1 MIKLTVKNI
10 FIIFAA
16 FLMVVACQ
24 HVDPTPTPL
33 GYISMV
39 ATEAGQTRALLDEN
53 TFMKSGNELQIYDIY
68 TPKGSETPQEV
79 PYISDQVMC
88 AGSDNPIWPFVGN
101 SYSWTDG
108 GKHKFFGW
116 LCKDVNMPQNQ
127 QTADSF
133 FGKQLQLDQEYKLS
147 LPKKTID
154 QSTAQFDFMYS
165 NIYERDLNDET
176 PDYVNPVELEFSHLF
191 TAFSV
196 AVKNESEN
204 IKYRL
209 RSLTIEGLVTTCSA
223 VIDFSGGKS
232 ASVSYNTP
240 GNANG
245 NTADYS
251 YTFDKNNRLILSKEL
266 KYISTGSVVSESP
279 IYNITWPMTA
289 QQAGQVKITVVYD
302 TGSDTGSDTGN
313 GTSTE
318 LTLSEKEWAAGK
330 KNNISIVFIDKE
342 VQLICTVKD
351 WTYEEEEM
359 QFTDVVTVHETGK
372 IRWEENSI
380 EAIDKQS
387 GEVLVKNSR
396 ELPAVA
402 TFHIETPIGA
412 IWHASLIATAGGQVG
427 AFEFVGPNTGV
438 IGEEPATIMIIPRN
452 ITDPA
457 PTQKAIL
464 RIIVTTGDGRTVV
477 VNELVPDDAG
487 YTEYTIVQNMI

>member
-1 MIKLTVKNI
+1 M
-10 FIIFAA
+10 
-16 FLMVVACQ
+16 Q
-24 HVDPTPTPL
+24 
-33 GYISMV
+33 
-39 ATEAGQTRALLDEN
+39 
-53 TFMKSGNELQIYDIY
+53 SGNELQIYDIY
-68 TPKGSETPQEV
+68 TPKGSDTHQDD
-79 PYISDQVMC
+79 PYINDQVKC

-116 LCKDVNMPQNQ
+116 LCKDVNMPQDQ

-133 FGKQLQLDQEYKLS
+133 FGNQLQLDQDHKLS
-147 LPKKTID
+147 LPEKTID

-165 NIYERDLNDET
+165 NIYERNLNGET

-196 AVKNESEN
+196 AVKNESEKIN
-204 IKYRL
+204 YRL
-209 RSLTIEGLVTTCSA
+209 RSLTIEGLVTKCSA
-223 VIDFSGGKS
+223 VIDFSGDES

-251 YTFDKNNRLILSKEL
+251 YTFDKNNRLVLSKEL
-266 KYISTGSVVSESP
+266 KDIATGNVVGESP

-289 QQAGQVKITVVYD
+289 QQAGKVKITVVYD
-302 TGSDTGSDTGN
+302 TDSESGN
-313 GTSTE
+313 GTSKE

-359 QFTDVVTVHETGK
+359 QFTDVVTVHEAGK

-380 EAIDKQS
+380 NSFNTQTGNVIIKNNGDPAI
-387 GEVLVKNSR
+387 
-396 ELPAVA
+396 AH
-402 TFHIETPIGA
+402 FHIETPLGA
-412 IWHASLIATAGGQVG
+412 LWHASLIGTGEGHVD
-427 AFEFVGPNTGV
+427 AFEFDGENYGVVGD
-438 IGEEPATIMIIPRN
+438 PATIKIKARN
-452 ITDPA
+452 LSDSA
-457 PTQKAIL
+457 PTHKAIL
-464 RIIVTTGDGRTVV
+464 RITVTTGDGRTIV
-477 VNELVPDDAG
+477 VNELAPNNAS
-487 YTEYTIVQNMI
+487 YTEFTIVQNMK

>member
-1 MIKLTVKNI
+1 MKNNI
-10 FIIFAA
+10 RHIAVFAVA
-16 FLMVVACQ
+16 LASALLCGVACHKDDEPARTGHQ
-24 HVDPTPTPL
+24 IL
-33 GYISMV
+33 MV

-68 TPKGSETPQEV
+68 TPKGSKTPQEV

-88 AGSDNPIWPFVGN
+88 AGSDNPIWPFVGD

-133 FGKQLQLDQEYKLS
+133 FGNQLQLDQPYILS

-165 NIYERDLNDET
+165 NIYERDLNGET

-196 AVKNESEN
+196 AVKNESEKIN
-204 IKYRL
+204 YRL

-223 VIDFSGGKS
+223 VIDFSGDKS

-251 YTFDKNNRLILSKEL
+251 YDFDENRLVLSKEL
-266 KYISTGSVVSESP
+266 KDISTGSVVSESP

-302 TGSDTGSDTGN
+302 TGN
-313 GTSTE
+313 GTNSSTKV

-359 QFTDVVTVHETGK
+359 QFTDVVTIHEDGK
-372 IRWEENSI
+372 LKWRDTSINSFNT
-380 EAIDKQS
+380 ET
-387 GEVLVKNSR
+387 GEVLIKSNGT
-396 ELPAVA
+396 PAVGE
-402 TFHIETPIGA
+402 FHIETPLGA
-412 IWHASLIATAGGQVG
+412 TWHASLIPIGEGQVD
-427 AFEFVGPNTGV
+427 AFEFVDGSNTGQ
-438 IGEEPATIMIIPRN
+438 IGNDHAIIKIRAKN
-452 ITDPA
+452 TENLA
-457 PTQKAIL
+457 NVQKAIL
-464 RIIVTTGDGRTVV
+464 RITVSTSDGRTMV
-477 VNELVPDDAG
+477 VNELTPAG
-487 YTEYTIVQNMI
+487 ASYKEFTIVQNMI